1 MRQVISISL
10 CLVLLVLL
18 AGCGK
23 ANNKETELPQ
33 SAQLANPWSSW
44 ASIAEA
50 ELAVGF
56 SLGLPEIIA
65 ETYIA
70 EEIRT
75 MNSELIEIVYRD
87 EDLEVRVRKQEGEGQ
102 DISGDYNNYEFCSE
116 QHTNGGIITSYHNSN
131 NNAVKQIISFQ
142 GYSWSL
148 VAPNG
153 YWGDSNQDFLHY
165 VWNIEQ

>member
-1 MRQVISISL
+1 MKRIISILL
-10 CLVLLVLL
+10 CLILLLL
-18 AGCGK
+18 FAGCGK
-23 ANNKETELPQ
+23 AADKETELPQ

-50 ELAVGF
+50 EREVGF
-56 SLGLPEIIA
+56 SFGPPEVIA

-75 MNSELIEIVYRD
+75 MNSEMIEVIYRD
-87 EDLEVRVRKQEGEGQ
+87 EDFEVRVRKQSGEGQ
-102 DISGDYNNYEFCSE
+102 DISGDYNKYAFCSE
-116 QHTNGGIITSYHNSN
+116 QNNHGGTLTSYYNSD
-131 NNAVKQIISFQ
+131 NNAVKQIVSYQ
-142 GYSWSL
+142 GYSWSF

-165 VWNIEQ
+165 VWNIAQ